1 MTEAIAIGLVIAL
14 CLFGAAAIVA
24 ALVMRAQFV
33 ENREARTGE
42 LNAFKAKVAA
52 ENQSTADKAA
62 RLNAEG
68 VAQKAI
74 AALKVYEAKPAT
86 PEADRVTTNDPDRTV
101 ADRADD
107 LERLLNL

>member
-1 MTEAIAIGLVIAL
+1 MIAAIALCLVIAL
-14 CLFGAAAIVA
+14 CLMGAAAIIA
-24 ALVMRAQFV
+24 ALVMRSQFN

-42 LNAFKAKVAA
+42 LNAFKAKMAA

-86 PEADRVTTNDPDRTV
+86 PEADRVQDSDPAV
-101 ADRADD
+101 AHRADD